1 MLMITEQ
8 GDERSLTFKLAGRLA
23 GEWTPELERCWRG
36 VATSKPSL
44 LIRIDLSEVTFVSD
58 TGKRLLAVMARAGV
72 ELIAADLLMKALV
85 EQIVAGRSF
94 DEDIQSEELEL
105 TQ

>member
-36 VATSKPSL
+36 VMTSKPSL

-94 DEDIQSEELEL
+94 DEDIQLEEMEL
-105 TQ
+105 TK